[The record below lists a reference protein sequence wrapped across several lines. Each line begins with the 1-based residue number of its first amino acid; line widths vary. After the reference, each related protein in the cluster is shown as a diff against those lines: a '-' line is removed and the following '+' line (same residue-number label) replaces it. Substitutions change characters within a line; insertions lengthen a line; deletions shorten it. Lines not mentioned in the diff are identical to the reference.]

1 LLRCC
6 NTVAYVGPTETVA
19 PIQQNPLRFS
29 RFGGFLGS
37 VSSPE
42 TKRYWGTQR
51 VARVCQV
58 TPATVANWIDQG
70 LLKGHKTPTGRRR
83 VGADDLAAFLKAHE
97 MSVPPELENGNGTQF
112 VVVVDDDAGYL
123 RAMLLTIENSDLDVE
138 VVEATNGVDALLEIG
153 RVRPSLIVLDYT
165 LPDLNA
171 TQVLQRLLEPGRKLD
186 AEIIVV
192 TGGIPEAAS
201 AQLKDMG
208 VKVIVSKAEGMPA
221 VVDAMRKALL
231 RRKVA

>member
-1 LLRCC
+1 M
-6 NTVAYVGPTETVA
+6 
-19 PIQQNPLRFS
+19 
-29 RFGGFLGS
+29 
-37 VSSPE
+37 SSPG

-83 VGADDLAAFLKAHE
+83 VEADDLTAFLKAHE

-112 VVVVDDDAGYL
+112 VVVVDDDPGYL

-171 TQVLQRLLEPGRKLD
+171 TQVLQRLLEPGRKVD

-201 AQLKDMG
+201 AQLKSMG

-221 VVDAMRKALL
+221 VVEAMRQALQRL
-231 RRKVA
+231 KVA

>member
-1 LLRCC
+1 
-6 NTVAYVGPTETVA
+6 
-19 PIQQNPLRFS
+19 
-29 RFGGFLGS
+29 

-83 VGADDLAAFLKAHE
+83 VEADDLTAFLKAHE
-97 MSVPPELENGNGTQF
+97 MSVPAELENGNGTQV
-112 VVVVDDDAGYL
+112 VVVVDDDPGYL
-123 RAMLLTIENSDLDVE
+123 RAMVLTIENADLDVE

-153 RVRPSLIVLDYT
+153 RVRPALIVLDYT

-186 AEIIVV
+186 SEIIVV

-201 AQLKDMG
+201 AQLRDMG

-221 VVDAMRKALL
+221 VVEAMRQALQK
-231 RRKVA
+231 RKVA